1 MAAIDAA
8 APARPSTGRAV
19 LRLPRDPRSRELV
32 AIALVLLVAVVVLAP
47 LTLLQE
53 IPRGYDT
60 DAFYAP
66 FGAFLH
72 AQLSQGHLPLWNPHA
87 FAGQPFAADPQSGAL
102 YPPALL
108 AYGLLDA
115 PHALV
120 ALTTFHYLIA
130 VLGAYATARLVGAN
144 RTGSIY
150 AGLAYG
156 VSGQLFARVQA
167 LGLLSGAA
175 WIPVCIAASLLVAR
189 RRARIGPEA
198 ALLAGAMCGLALTGS
213 QQITAVTA
221 VACVLVLVV
230 ERGVRGGIVG
240 LAAGAAAAALA
251 AVALLPRLEFVRL
264 SVSADGVVDPS
275 GVGHL
280 VLSDARTLFGPFGSR
295 LSEIATVYAG
305 AFTPA
310 LALIAVLRRRGARRV
325 PIALGAF
332 GLVWASG
339 LVGLVLGPVPLIRGI
354 AAHEP
359 VRALPLV
366 VLAMAVLAGLA
377 VSSIERR
384 PSARLVVGVTLAL
397 ILLCAP
403 GQLRH
408 EKLPVAIAGMT
419 IVYALGSRRRVPV
432 ALSGLLLIGALAGD
446 IAWHDYAQRNTRQ
459 LAADWQ
465 PAAKAFPA
473 APATARFLLA
483 RRAAEGPSRFV
494 WLTDRATRV
503 HQLRYGRAEPAQE
516 LLLNM
521 AATRYGLD
529 DVSGYDPVHLDSFSA
544 YLRRSNEYVGLDRHF
559 EWVRVPETEKLH
571 RLGVRYYVAQPG
583 QQPPDLPV
591 VFRSKHAVIVEDA
604 AALPLARLNLADGG
618 IRRGKIIVRTPDR
631 VVIDTPNADSGRL
644 VLADP
649 AYPGW
654 KVSVD
659 GHSAKSVVSRGIFRA
674 VDLPA
679 GAHHVVWTFEP
690 PRLRIGALVSLIALL
705 ALLGVAAVPGIRG
718 RGRRRSGAATAPPA

>member
-1 MAAIDAA
+1 
-8 APARPSTGRAV
+8 
-19 LRLPRDPRSRELV
+19 LRLPRAPYQRELV
-32 AIALVLLVAVVVLAP
+32 AIGAVLILAVIVLAP
-47 LTLLQE
+47 LTLLGE

-72 AQLSQGHLPLWNPHA
+72 NQLAHGDLPLWNPHA

-102 YPPALL
+102 YPPALI

-144 RTGSIY
+144 RIGSIY

-175 WIPVCIAASLLVAR
+175 WIPVCIAATLLVAR
-189 RRARIGPEA
+189 RRARIGPEV
-198 ALLAGAMCGLALTGS
+198 ALLAIAMTFLALTGS
-213 QQITAVTA
+213 QQITAVTG
-221 VACVLVLVV
+221 VACILVLVV
-230 ERGVRGGIVG
+230 ERGVRGGVVG
-240 LAAGAAAAALA
+240 LVAGAGALA
-251 AVALLPRLEFVRL
+251 LSAVALLPRLEFVRL

-295 LSEIATVYAG
+295 LSEVATVYAG

-310 LALIAVLRRRGARRV
+310 LALIALVRQAGARRV

-339 LVGLVLGPVPLIRGI
+339 LAGFFLHPIPLIRGI

-366 VLAMAVLAGLA
+366 VLAIAVLAGLA
-377 VSSIERR
+377 VSSLKRL
-384 PSARLVVGVTLAL
+384 PSVKLLLGLTLLLAL
-397 ILLCAP
+397 ICAP
-403 GQLRH
+403 RELLQL
-408 EKLPVAIAGMT
+408 KLQVAIVGMT
-419 IVYALGSRRRVPV
+419 LVFALISRRGVPV
-432 ALSGLLLIGALAGD
+432 AVCGALLIGALAGD
-446 IAWHDYAQRNTRQ
+446 IAWHDYTQRNTRQ

-473 APATARFLLA
+473 PPATARFLLA

-494 WLTDRATRV
+494 WLTDRTTRV
-503 HQLRYGRAEPAQE
+503 HQLRYGRAEPEQE

-544 YLRRSNEYVGLDRHF
+544 YLRRSNEYVSLDRHF
-559 EWVRVPETEKLH
+559 EWVRVPMTDKLR
-571 RLGVRYYVAQPG
+571 RLGVRYYVVQPG
-583 QQPPDLPV
+583 QVPAGAPV
-591 VFRSKHAVIVEDA
+591 VFRSAHAVIVEDPD
-604 AALPLARLNLADGG
+604 ALPLARLNLSTGG
-618 IRRGKIIVRTPDR
+618 IKRAKIIVRQPDR
-631 VVIDTPNADSGRL
+631 VVIDTPDTTTSGRL

-654 KVSVD
+654 KVTVD
-659 GHSAKSVVSRGIFRA
+659 GQSATSLTTRGIFRA
-674 VDLPA
+674 VDVPA
-679 GAHHVVWTFEP
+679 GTHRVVWTFDP
-690 PRLRIGALVSLIALL
+690 PRLRVGAIVSAIAVFALLVVALVPFI
-705 ALLGVAAVPGIRG
+705 
-718 RGRRRSGAATAPPA
+718 RRRRRPDDELAG

>member
-1 MAAIDAA
+1 MRVASMAATESA
-8 APARPSTGRAV
+8 APARAVSPPSV
-19 LRLPRDPRSRELV
+19 LRLPRSPRLRELI
-32 AIALVLLVAVVVLAP
+32 AIGAVLAVAVIMLAP
-47 LTLLQE
+47 LTLLGQ

-72 AQLSQGHLPLWNPHA
+72 NQLALGNLPLWNPHA

-108 AYGLLDA
+108 AYGFLDA

-130 VLGAYATARLVGAN
+130 VLGAYATARLIGAN
-144 RTGSIY
+144 RLGSIY
-150 AGLAYG
+150 AGIAYG

-189 RRARIGPEA
+189 RRARIGPEV
-198 ALLAGAMCGLALTGS
+198 ALLAVAMTFLALTGS
-213 QQITAVTA
+213 QQITAVTG
-221 VACVLVLVV
+221 VACILVLAV

-240 LAAGAAAAALA
+240 LIAGAGAVALS

-280 VLSDARTLFGPFGSR
+280 VLSDVRTLFGPFGSR
-295 LSEIATVYAG
+295 LSEVATVYAG

-310 LALIAVLRRRGARRV
+310 LALIALVRQAGARRV

-339 LVGLVLGPVPLIRGI
+339 LAGFFLSPIPLIRGI

-366 VLAMAVLAGLA
+366 VLAIAVLAGLS
-377 VSSIERR
+377 VSSLQRL
-384 PSARLVVGVTLAL
+384 PSVKLVLGLTLLLAL
-397 ILLCAP
+397 ICAP
-403 GQLRH
+403 RELLH
-408 EKLPVAIAGMT
+408 LKLALAIVVMT
-419 IVYALGSRRRVPV
+419 AVFAVISRPRVPV
-432 ALSGLLLIGALAGD
+432 LLCGLLLIGALAGD
-446 IAWHDYAQRNTRQ
+446 VAWHDYTQRNTRQ

-473 APATARFLLA
+473 APPTARFLLA

-494 WLTDRATRV
+494 WLTDRTTRV
-503 HQLRYGRAEPAQE
+503 HQLRYGRAEPEQE

-544 YLRRSNEYVGLDRHF
+544 YLRRSNRYVGLDRHF
-559 EWVRVPETEKLH
+559 EWVRVPETDKLR

-591 VFRSKHAVIVEDA
+591 VFRSKHAVIVEDPE
-604 AALPLARLNLADGG
+604 ALPLARLNLSTGG
-618 IRRGKIIVRTPDR
+618 IRRGKIIVRQPDR
-631 VVIDTPNADSGRL
+631 VVIETPEAPQSGRL

-654 KVSVD
+654 TVTVD
-659 GHSAKSVVSRGIFRA
+659 GHAATSLTTRGIFRA

-679 GAHHVVWTFEP
+679 GAHRVVWTFDP
-690 PRLRIGALVSLIALL
+690 PRLRIGALVSAAALL
-705 ALLGVAAVPGIRG
+705 SLLVVAVVPWAL
-718 RGRRRSGAATAPPA
+718 RRRR

>member
-8 APARPSTGRAV
+8 APARPAESRIA
-19 LRLPRDPRSRELV
+19 LRLPPTPGQRELV
-32 AIALVLLVAVVVLAP
+32 AIAFVAIVAIIVLAP
-47 LTLLQE
+47 LTLLQQ

-72 AQLSQGHLPLWNPHA
+72 TQLSMGHLPLWNPHA

-120 ALTTFHYLIA
+120 VLTTFHYLIA

-144 RTGSIY
+144 RVGSIY

-189 RRARIGPEA
+189 RRARVGPEL
-198 ALLAGAMCGLALTGS
+198 ALLAAAMCGLALTGS
-213 QQITAVTA
+213 QQITAVTGI
-221 VACVLVLVV
+221 ACVLVLVV
-230 ERGVRGGIVG
+230 ERGVRGGLIG
-240 LAAGAAAAALA
+240 LAAGAGAAALA
-251 AVALLPRLEFVRL
+251 AIAVLPRLEFVRL

-280 VLSDARTLFGPFGSR
+280 VVSDARTLFGPFGSR

-310 LALIAVLRRRGARRV
+310 LALLALVRQPGVRRV
-325 PIALGAF
+325 PIALAAF
-332 GLVWASG
+332 GLIWASG
-339 LVGLVLGPVPLIRGI
+339 LAGLVLSPVPLIRGI

-366 VLAMAVLAGLA
+366 VLAIAVLAGLA
-377 VSSIERR
+377 VSSVDRR
-384 PSARLVVGVTLAL
+384 PSATLVVGLTIALAL
-397 ILLCAP
+397 ICAP
-403 GQLRH
+403 RELLH
-408 EKLPVAIAGMT
+408 HPKLPVAIVVMT
-419 IVYALGSRRRVPV
+419 IVYAVGSRRGIPV
-432 ALSGLLLIGALAGD
+432 AVSGLLLIGALAGD

-473 APATARFLLA
+473 PPATARFLLA

-494 WLTDRATRV
+494 WLADRTTRV
-503 HQLRYGRAEPAQE
+503 HQLRYGRAEPEQE

-544 YLRRSNEYVGLDRHF
+544 YLRRSNEYVSLDRHF
-559 EWVRVPETEKLH
+559 EWVRVPQTVKLH

-583 QQPPDLPV
+583 QQPPGLPV
-591 VFRSKHAVIVEDA
+591 VFRSKHAVIVEDPE
-604 AALPLARLNLADGG
+604 ALPLARLNLADGG
-618 IRRGKIIVRTPDR
+618 IRRGKIIVRGADR
-631 VVIDTPNADSGRL
+631 VVIDTPSSGSGRL

-654 KVSVD
+654 NVSVD
-659 GHSAKSVVSRGIFRA
+659 GHVAKSVVSRGIFRA

-690 PRLRIGALVSLIALL
+690 PRLRIGAIVSLVALL
-705 ALLGVAAVPGIRG
+705 ALLGVAMIPWIL
-718 RGRRRSGAATAPPA
+718 RRYRSSSRNAPAN

>member
-8 APARPSTGRAV
+8 TPARSATRRGVP
-19 LRLPRDPRSRELV
+19 RLAHTPRQRELV
-32 AIALVLLVAVVVLAP
+32 AIAAVMVVAVVVLAP
-47 LTLLQE
+47 LTLLWE

-72 AQLSQGHLPLWNPHA
+72 AQLSQGNLPLWNPHA

-102 YPPALL
+102 YPPALI
-108 AYGLLDA
+108 AYGFLDA

-120 ALTTFHYLIA
+120 ALTTFHFLIA
-130 VLGAYATARLVGAN
+130 VLGAYAVARLVGAN
-144 RTGSIY
+144 RVGSIY

-189 RRARIGPEA
+189 RRALLGPEL
-198 ALLAGAMCGLALTGS
+198 ALLAGALCGLALTGS
-213 QQITAVTA
+213 QQITVVTGA
-221 VACVLVLVV
+221 ACVLVLIV
-230 ERGVRGGIVG
+230 ERGARGGVIG
-240 LAAGAAAAALA
+240 LVAGAGAGALA

-280 VLSDARTLFGPFGSR
+280 VLSDVRTLFGPFGSR

-310 LALIAVLRRRGARRV
+310 LALIALVRQPGARRV
-325 PIALGAF
+325 PIALASF

-339 LVGLVLGPVPLIRGI
+339 LAGLVLGPVPLIRGV
-354 AAHEP
+354 AAHES

-366 VLAMAVLAGLA
+366 VLARAVLAGLSI
-377 VSSIERR
+377 SSIDRR
-384 PSARLVVGVTLAL
+384 PSVKLVSGLTVLLAL
-397 ILLCAP
+397 ICAP
-403 GQLRH
+403 GELQH
-408 EKLPVAIAGMT
+408 EKLPVAIVVMT
-419 IVYALGSRRRVPV
+419 IVFAVSSRRGVPV
-432 ALSGLLLIGALAGD
+432 VVGGMLLIGALAGD
-446 IAWHDYAQRNTRQ
+446 LAWHDYTQRNTRQ

-465 PAAKAFPA
+465 PASRAFPA

-494 WLTDRATRV
+494 WLTDKQTRV
-503 HQLRYGRAEPAQE
+503 HQLRYGRAEPEQE

-529 DVSGYDPVHLDSFSA
+529 DVSGYDPVHLKSFSA
-544 YLRRSNEYVGLDRHF
+544 YLRRSNQYVGLDRHF
-559 EWVRVPETEKLH
+559 EWVRVPETPKLD
-571 RLGVRYYVAQPG
+571 RLGVRYYIAQPG
-583 QQPPDLPV
+583 QQPAGLPV
-591 VFRSKHAVIVEDA
+591 VFRSTHAVIVEDPD
-604 AALPLARLNLADGG
+604 ALPLARLNLATGRILG
-618 IRRGKIIVRTPDR
+618 ARIIVRQPDR
-631 VVIDTPNADSGRL
+631 VVIDTPAASSGRL

-654 KVSVD
+654 KVTVD
-659 GHSAKSVVSRGIFRA
+659 GHGAKSLVTRGIFRA

-679 GAHHVVWTFEP
+679 GAHRVVWTFEP
-690 PRLRIGALVSLIALL
+690 PRLRIGAIISVVALF
-705 ALLGVAAVPGIRG
+705 ALLGVAALPST
-718 RGRRRSGAATAPPA
+718 RRRWRARSSRDAV

>member
-8 APARPSTGRAV
+8 APARPASRRLV
-19 LRLPRDPRSRELV
+19 LRLPHTPWQRELV
-32 AIALVLLVAVVVLAP
+32 ALGALVLVTVILLAP
-47 LTLLQE
+47 LTLFQE

-72 AQLSQGHLPLWNPHA
+72 AQLSQGSLPLWNPHA

-108 AYGLLDA
+108 AYGFLDA

-144 RTGSIY
+144 RLGSIY

-175 WIPVCIAASLLVAR
+175 WIPVCIAAALLVAR
-189 RRARIGPEA
+189 RGARIGPEI
-198 ALLAGAMCGLALTGS
+198 ALLAAAMCGLALTGS
-213 QQITAVTA
+213 QQITAVTG
-221 VACVLVLVV
+221 VACVLVLLV
-230 ERGVRGGIVG
+230 ERGVRGGVIG
-240 LAAGAAAAALA
+240 LVAGAGAVALS

-280 VLSDARTLFGPFGSR
+280 VLTDVKTLFGPFGSR
-295 LSEIATVYAG
+295 LSEVATVYAG

-310 LALIAVLRRRGARRV
+310 LALIALVRNAGTRRV
-325 PIALGAF
+325 PIAIGTF
-332 GLVWASG
+332 GLIWASG
-339 LVGLVLGPVPLIRGI
+339 LAGLVLGPVPLIRGI
-354 AAHEP
+354 AAHES

-366 VLAMAVLAGLA
+366 VLAIAVLAGL
-377 VSSIERR
+377 SIGSIERR
-384 PSARLVVGVTLAL
+384 PSLRLVLGLTLVLAL
-397 ILLCAP
+397 ICAP
-403 GQLRH
+403 GELLH
-408 EKLPVAIAGMT
+408 EKLPIAIAVMT
-419 IVYALGSRRRVPV
+419 IVYAIGSRRGVPV
-432 ALSGLLLIGALAGD
+432 AVSGLLLIAALAGD
-446 IAWHDYAQRNTRQ
+446 IAWHDYTQRNTRQ
-459 LAADWQ
+459 TPADWQ

-494 WLTDRATRV
+494 WLTDRTTRI
-503 HQLRYGRAEPAQE
+503 HQLRYGRAEPEQE

-559 EWVRVPETEKLH
+559 EWVRVPETPKLH

-591 VFRSKHAVIVEDA
+591 VFRSKHAVIVEDPN
-604 AALPLARLNLADGG
+604 ALPLARLNLPTGG
-618 IRRGKIIVRTPDR
+618 MVRGKIIVRKPDR
-631 VVIDTPNADSGRL
+631 VVIDTPDSAAGRL

-659 GHSAKSVVSRGIFRA
+659 GHAATSLVSRGIFRA
-674 VDLPA
+674 VDLPS
-679 GAHHVVWTFEP
+679 GAHRVVWTFDP
-690 PRLRIGALVSLIALL
+690 PRLRIGAI
-705 ALLGVAAVPGIRG
+705 I
-718 RGRRRSGAATAPPA
+718 SGAALVALVVVAAFPWLRRRRARAPRA

>member
-1 MAAIDAA
+1 MAAVDAA
-8 APARPSTGRAV
+8 APARPAARRAT
-19 LRLPRDPRSRELV
+19 LRLPQTPRQREIVALAFV
-32 AIALVLLVAVVVLAP
+32 AIVAMLVLAP

-72 AQLSQGHLPLWNPHA
+72 TQLSQGNLPLWNPHA

-102 YPPALL
+102 YPPALV

-130 VLGAYATARLVGAN
+130 VLGAFATARLVGAN
-144 RTGSIY
+144 RVGSIY

-189 RRARIGPEA
+189 RRARLGPEF
-198 ALLAGAMCGLALTGS
+198 ALLAAAMCGLALTGS
-213 QQITAVTA
+213 QQITAVTG
-221 VACVLVLVV
+221 VSCVLVLVV

-240 LAAGAAAAALA
+240 LAAGAG
-251 AVALLPRLEFVRL
+251 AVALAGVAVLPRLEFVRL

-280 VLSDARTLFGPFGSR
+280 VLSDVKTLFGPFGSR

-310 LALIAVLRRRGARRV
+310 LALIALVRAPGVRRV

-332 GLVWASG
+332 GLIWASG
-339 LVGLVLGPVPLIRGI
+339 LAGAVLSPVPLIRGI

-366 VLAMAVLAGLA
+366 VLAIAVLAGLA

-384 PSARLVVGVTLAL
+384 PPLRLVLGLTIALAL
-397 ILLCAP
+397 ICAP
-403 GQLRH
+403 RELLH
-408 EKLPVAIAGMT
+408 EKLPVAIVVMT
-419 IVYALGSRRRVPV
+419 IVYGVAARRGVPV

-465 PAAKAFPA
+465 PAARAFPA
-473 APATARFLLA
+473 PPATARFLLA

-494 WLTDRATRV
+494 WLTDRTTRV

-544 YLRRSNEYVGLDRHF
+544 YLRRSNAYVGLDRHF
-559 EWVRVPETEKLH
+559 EWVRVPETPKLR

-583 QQPPDLPV
+583 QEPRDLPV
-591 VFRSKHAVIVEDA
+591 VFRSKHAVIVEDPR
-604 AALPLARLNLADGG
+604 ALPLARLNPVGG
-618 IRRGKIIVRTPDR
+618 GMRRGKIIVRSADR
-631 VVIDTPNADSGRL
+631 VVIDTPSSAAGRL

-654 KVSVD
+654 KVTVD
-659 GHSAKSVVSRGIFRA
+659 GHAAKSVVSRGIFRA

-690 PRLRIGALVSLIALL
+690 TRLRIGAIISLVALF
-705 ALLGVAAVPGIRG
+705 ALLGVAAIPWI
-718 RGRRRSGAATAPPA
+718 RRRRAAPTAPRV